1 MRRRVVWSLDALD
14 DIDEH
19 NRYIALES
27 AAAANRSID
36 RLERAATLLGE
47 VAIGRPGR
55 VAGTFEKS
63 VAGTPYVLCYALHE
77 ATGAL
82 VVLRVIHSARDWPK
96 DSWPD

>member
-27 AAAANRSID
+27 AADVSRRID
-36 RLERAATLLGE
+36 RLERAARLLGD

-63 VAGTPYVLCYALHE
+63 VAGTPYILCYALHQ
-77 ATGAL
+77 TTDTL
-82 VVLRVIHSARDWPK
+82 VVLRVIHTSRDWPK
-96 DSWPD
+96 DGWPK